1 MNLFMILMGYCRIGA
16 DAKNCT
22 ELLNLCMENAF
33 PYTDFQCDEAGTVS
47 FCCQRRVAKRIITL
61 CRTRNVRVLDMGRG
75 GLPHFLWRYRVRA
88 GMMIG
93 LLLGA
98 ALLWLSGQFVWDVR
112 VDGNVSMSEEDVE
125 DALRLCGF
133 GVGSYI
139 PDFRGE
145 VIETR
150 VMLESD
156 RIAWISVYIDGT
168 VARVQ
173 IRENEMPP
181 PPESHKPANLI
192 ATCDGEIELLEIYR
206 GDCVVKI
213 GQTVSAGEL
222 LVSGVYDSQT
232 VGYRYCR
239 AAGKVLARVEE
250 EFLIE
255 IPMRETQKVYSEA
268 IVSEMWLEFFDFSLK
283 FFKNSRNQEGEYDI
297 IYDNK
302 NLEIFGVMNL
312 PFGLRIQK
320 RLPYRLETVSR
331 TEEEA
336 LELAYE
342 QLARELDGRAEEMEI
357 LQKRIVTE
365 LGEQSVVLRCKLVC
379 IRDVA
384 EQVEFEVSP

>member
-1 MNLFMILMGYCRIGA
+1 MNLFMILMGYRRIGA

-22 ELLNLCMENAF
+22 GLLNLCMENAF
-33 PYTDFQCDEAGTVS
+33 PYTDFHCDEAGTVS
-47 FCCQRRVAKRIITL
+47 FCCQRRVAKKLLML
-61 CRTRNVRVLDMGRG
+61 CKRRGIEAADMGGG

-93 LLLGA
+93 LLLGTV
-98 ALLWLSGQFVWDVR
+98 LLWLSGRFVWDVR
-112 VDGNVSMSEEDVE
+112 VDGNVSMTDREVE
-125 DALRLCGF
+125 DALRACGF

-156 RIAWISVYIDGT
+156 RIAWISVYMDGT
-168 VARVQ
+168 VAQVQ

-206 GDCVVKI
+206 GDCVVRI

-222 LVSGVYDSQT
+222 LVSGVYDSQA

-250 EFLIE
+250 EFSVE
-255 IPMRETQKVYSEA
+255 IPLHESQKVYLEEQ
-268 IVSEMWLEFFDFSLK
+268 ISEMWLEFFDFSLK
-283 FFKNSRNQEGEYDI
+283 IFKNSRNQEGEYDI
-297 IYDNK
+297 IREDK
-302 NLEIFGVMNL
+302 DLEILGVSDL
-312 PFGLRIQK
+312 PFGWTVQK
-320 RLPYRLETVSR
+320 RCPYRIETVTR
-331 TEEEA
+331 TAEEA
-336 LELAYE
+336 LELAYDR
-342 QLARELDGRAEEMEI
+342 LAGELAERAGDVEI
-357 LQKRIVTE
+357 LQKHIVTE
-365 LGEQSVVLRCKLVC
+365 LTDRSVILTCRIVC

-384 EQVEFEVSP
+384 QQVEFEVAP